1 MESSLLVAFRACD
14 GIGYHLCCGKHF
26 QLKFFNQRP
35 IIMDRNNE
43 LVGKV
48 AIVTGSAR
56 NIGRA
61 TAEELARGGASLVI
75 NSVQAEDLC
84 NEVVD
89 GIRANGGKAIPFMA
103 DVRDAD
109 TVQAMVAAAT
119 AEFGGVDIMI
129 HNAAVRSNIPFDDL
143 DWDTFKT
150 SVDISIQG
158 AFNLAK
164 AVLPTMK
171 QRGGGSII
179 GVGGMS
185 SLAGSPGR
193 SHVMAGKMGLN
204 AFIRGLALDLA
215 GDNYPRQSGRR
226 RDFRHGARRQS
237 FLGINARSG
246 SAVEHVKN
254 SSGPP
259 GRTAGH
265 GQPHPFPGGSR
276 RVVHHRADHA
286 FQRRWLHEFIGSFS
300 WSLI

>member
-215 GDNYPRQSGRR
+215 GDNIRANQVVVGTFDTVREGNPSSASMPAAAVRSNTSKIPLGRLGVPQDMANLIR
-226 RDFRHGARRQS
+226 FLVGPGAS
-237 FLGINARSG
+237 YI
-246 SAVEHVKN
+246 
-254 SSGPP
+254 
-259 GRTAGH
+259 T
-265 GQPHPFPGGSR
+265 GQTMHSNGGGYMN
-276 RVVHHRADHA
+276 
-286 FQRRWLHEFIGSFS
+286 L
-300 WSLI
+300 